1 MQKLVRFSESDE
13 NNLRRYMQKT
23 NRNNI
28 SFVNNCPIIYK
39 EIMEYNVCNIV
50 LSRGV
55 IYFHCINA
63 YDCLND
69 YFFRMSELSS
79 DNGLNQIYKAIS
91 LTDTISELTHEEIEL
106 SEKIIDKFATF
117 LALNNNEIIAT
128 DKLRTIPSI
137 NGYFSFTKVVR
148 NNGDIK
154 FYDKVS
160 DKWIY
165 INQLRLKDQILLYT
179 IFKKVVEGQLFDL
192 ICPPMIGDC

>member
-1 MQKLVRFSESDE
+1 MQKLIRFSESEE
-13 NNLRRYMQKT
+13 NNLRSYMQKT

-28 SFVNNCPIIYK
+28 SFVNNYPIVYK

-63 YDCLND
+63 YYCLND

-91 LTDTISELTHEEIEL
+91 LTETIGELSEEERDL
-106 SEKIIDKFATF
+106 SEKIIDKFVTF
-117 LALNNNEIIAT
+117 LELNNNEII
-128 DKLRTIPSI
+128 DNENVRTIPNV
-137 NGYFSFTKVVR
+137 NGHFTFTKVVR
-148 NNGDIK
+148 NNGAIK

-165 INQLRLKDQILLYT
+165 INQLRLKDQIMLYH
-179 IFKKVVEGQLFDL
+179 IFKKVVENHLFDST
-192 ICPPMIGDC
+192 CSPMIGDC